1 KWVLVQ
7 RITRPRA
14 ADPPH
19 SAFHRLEPK
28 FAVPR
33 AASDRLLVT
42 WVGHSSFLLQVGGL
56 NVLTDPMWSS
66 RASPVGFA
74 GPTGDARLL
83 HIGSVSTLSPP
94 TWSRKLE
101 CPTHVT
107 SSRSDAARGTANFG
121 SSR

>member
-7 RITRPRA
+7 RIIRPRP

-56 NVLTDPMWSS
+56 NVLTDPMWGN
-66 RASPVGFA
+66 RASPVRFA
-74 GPTGDARLL
+74 GPRRWVAPGIDVATLPPIDLVL
-83 HIGSVSTLSPP
+83 LSPNP
-94 TWSRKLE
+94 
-101 CPTHVT
+101 
-107 SSRSDAARGTANFG
+107 SDDFDHRNG
-121 SSR
+121 RRP

>member
-1 KWVLVQ
+1 MTAPHHRPGGGFRNPWANAATPAFRSFLKWVLVQ
-7 RITRPRA
+7 RTTRPRP

-33 AASDRLLVT
+33 AAPDRLLVT

-66 RASPVGFA
+66 RASPVRFA
-74 GPTGDARLL
+74 GPR
-83 HIGSVSTLSPP
+83 
-94 TWSRKLE
+94 R
-101 CPTHVT
+101 
-107 SSRSDAARGTANFG
+107 
-121 SSR
+121 